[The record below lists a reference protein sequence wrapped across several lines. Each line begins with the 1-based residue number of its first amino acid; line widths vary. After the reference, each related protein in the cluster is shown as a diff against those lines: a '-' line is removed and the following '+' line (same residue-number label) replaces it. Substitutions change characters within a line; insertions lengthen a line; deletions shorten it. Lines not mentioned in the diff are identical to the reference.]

1 MADKDMQ
8 PVDRIQTAMHGTPQL
23 HPDEQNKY
31 LGTFRE
37 RVEVAV
43 TVYQIK
49 RHHYVDQ
56 LNVAFTMHPDY
67 RLYINGNL
75 DQDILGPYLQAAAK
89 ADIQFTIKTD
99 DIYRTGD
106 ANYALVFTADQ
117 AINQEVID
125 IDHRYQPESKQ
136 QAHPKEGHGLFGK
149 LKKLF

>member
-8 PVDRIQTAMHGTPQL
+8 PVDRIQSAMHGTPQL

-56 LNVAFTMHPDY
+56 LNLAFSTHPDY

-89 ADIQFTIKTD
+89 ANIQFTIKTD

-106 ANYALVFTADQ
+106 ENYALIFTAAT
-117 AINQEVID
+117 AINQDVID
-125 IDHRYQPESKQ
+125 IDQRYQPESA
-136 QAHPKEGHGLFGK
+136 QATTPKKATGLFGK
-149 LKKLF
+149 LKNLF

>member
-1 MADKDMQ
+1 MADKEMQ
-8 PVDRIQTAMHGTPQL
+8 PVDRIQSAMHGTPQL

-56 LNVAFTMHPDY
+56 LSLAFIAHPDY

-89 ADIQFTIKTD
+89 ANVQFTIKTD

-106 ANYALVFTADQ
+106 ENYALVFTAAT
-117 AINQEVID
+117 AINQDVID
-125 IDHRYQPESKQ
+125 IDQRYPLNTAKPGRPQKST
-136 QAHPKEGHGLFGK
+136 GLFGK